1 MRAFYLPPRESGEG
15 GPHEVRW
22 EGRERRRTANVDVL
36 ATSYQATSYQP
47 PPPPRYAWSP
57 SPVFTGEDKF
67 NRSRGV
73 PLRPSYETPLSRN
86 SQTRHHRALTRWSML
101 SCGKRA
107 PVESTAQTSLPHGL
121 PGIDERSDV
130 VLRSALSGN
139 DEGKNERKISEA
151 KRRQTQL
158 IILPCLRDTAA
169 PQA

>member
-1 MRAFYLPPRESGEG
+1 VPFTSRPAKAGRGDRTKCG
-15 GPHEVRW
+15 GRGVNGDALR
-22 EGRERRRTANVDVL
+22 NVDVL

-57 SPVFTGEDKF
+57 SPVFTGEDEF